1 MTTQERIAKFPVLVL
16 QKVQLEKEY
25 ENIQKERDDFMKEW
39 DVKFQKNRL
48 HYNLICKELDDMTV
62 DYYIERGKQ
71 GLNKTVYSKEVP
83 SSVNAVYN
91 KIYDLTRNGCTGD
104 WYDGCRGC
112 SNNCAAEAKQEWKKM
127 FGIETILYGERKES
141 K

>member
-48 HYNLICKELDDMTV
+48 HYNLICKELDDV
-62 DYYIERGKQ
+62 Q
-71 GLNKTVYSKEVP
+71 PVP
-83 SSVNAVYN
+83 PQTEIQYFE
-91 KIYDLTRNGCTGD
+91 GD
-104 WYDGCRGC
+104 
-112 SNNCAAEAKQEWKKM
+112 S
-127 FGIETILYGERKES
+127 
-141 K
+141 

>member
-62 DYYIERGKQ
+62 DYWIERGKQ

-104 WYDGCRGC
+104 WYDGCRDC

>member
-1 MTTQERIAKFPVLVL
+1 MTAQERISKVPVLVL

-62 DYYIERGKQ
+62 DYWIERGKQ
-71 GLNKTVYSKEVP
+71 CLNKTVYSKEVP
-83 SSVNAVYN
+83 PAVDAVYN

-112 SNNCAAEAKQEWKKM
+112 SNNCAAEAKQEWKKCLELK
-127 FGIETILYGERKES
+127 I
-141 K
+141 